1 MTTSAKQDLS
11 AFSMLDLFR
20 QETEA
25 QTAILNENL
34 LSLEQDP
41 GNTERLAAMMRAAH
55 SLKGAARIVNLNP
68 AVKVAHALEDCFVAA
83 QKGEI
88 VIKPEAV
95 DGLLSGVDM
104 LTQIAG
110 VPEAEAAGWQTGH
123 QAVIDE
129 LVDRLAAIRSGIGI
143 SIPPGQLVLRSEGFT
158 SQSSRDP
165 AYKKC
170 CRPGALTGRRK
181 SFPASSGPYSITPKA

>member
-1 MTTSAKQDLS
+1 MTTSGGQDLS

-20 QETEA
+20 QETET

-34 LSLEQDP
+34 LALEQDP

-55 SLKGAARIVNLNP
+55 SLKGAARIVNLDP

-88 VIKPEAV
+88 VIQPEAV

-104 LTQIAG
+104 LTQIAR
-110 VPEAEAAGWQTGH
+110 VPEAEAAAWRTKH
-123 QAVIDE
+123 QAAIDE
-129 LVDRLAAIRSGIGI
+129 LVGRLAAIRSGIGI
-143 SIPPGQLVLRSEGFT
+143 SIHGGSNEPRLHQVGVV
-158 SQSSRDP
+158 
-165 AYKKC
+165 
-170 CRPGALTGRRK
+170 
-181 SFPASSGPYSITPKA
+181 ASS

>member
-1 MTTSAKQDLS
+1 MTTPGGQDLS

-25 QTAILNENL
+25 QTAILNEGL
-34 LSLEQDP
+34 LGLEQDP

-55 SLKGAARIVNLNP
+55 SLKGAARIVNLDP

-88 VIKPEAV
+88 VIQPEAV

-104 LTQIAG
+104 LTKIAR
-110 VPEAEAAGWQTGH
+110 VPEAEAAAWRTEHEAEIG
-123 QAVIDE
+123 E
-129 LVDRLAAIRSGIGI
+129 LVGQLAAIRSGTSGM
-143 SIPPGQLVLRSEGFT
+143 PGGVF
-158 SQSSRDP
+158 
-165 AYKKC
+165 A
-170 CRPGALTGRRK
+170 PGSG
-181 SFPASSGPYSITPKA
+181 ASSGIMMGGAGGTVIIRH